1 MILISIDSLNV
12 KKVDRPMPSKFAEPC
27 LLCGRAVFPE
37 APPMRPKGIQ
47 FVEITTDG
55 YIVWA
60 PEGAAVPSVPN
71 SQGAFPVGWDCY
83 QKIKA
88 AAAAQEAK

>member
-1 MILISIDSLNV
+1 MVLIRIRDLGIQ
-12 KKVDRPMPSKFAEPC
+12 KVDRPMPSRLAEPC

-37 APPMRPKGIQ
+37 APPSSKGVQ

-60 PEGAAVPSVPN
+60 PEGAPVPSVPN
-71 SQGAFPVGWDCY
+71 SQGAFPVGSDCFK
-83 QKIKA
+83 KIKA
-88 AAAAQEAK
+88 AVKAQEAK